1 MLATAFSLALDENPI
16 VKALYFSGENLTRG
30 YFWTLV
36 TALFIH
42 VNPAHLV
49 GNIIFLY
56 IFGSTLEREIG
67 SAKMLVAFF
76 TGGILS
82 FILSLHFY
90 GFNVVMVGASAAI
103 FTLVAMVMLI
113 KPLKFSWLFL
123 MPLGLVAI
131 IYFLYNVFA
140 VYFGIGELSVGYW
153 GHIIGFLIGVFF
165 GISWSR
171 GRWKRNLLITIILL
185 ILYLLLAHLARAL
198 ISYGGFP

>member
-1 MLATAFSLALDENPI
+1 MLATAFYLALNENPI
-16 VKALYFSGENLTRG
+16 IRALYFSGENLTRG

-42 VNPAHLV
+42 EDPAHLI
-49 GNIIFLY
+49 GNMLFLY
-56 IFGSTLEREIG
+56 VFGSALEREVG
-67 SAKMLVAFF
+67 STKMLVAFF

-82 FILSLHFY
+82 FILSLCFY
-90 GFNVVMVGASAAI
+90 GFNVVMLGASAAI

-131 IYFLYNVFA
+131 IYFLYNIFA
-140 VYFGIGELSVGYW
+140 VYFGGELSVGYW
-153 GHIIGFLIGVFF
+153 GHIIGFLIGVPF
-165 GISWSR
+165 GILWSH
-171 GRWKRNLLITIILL
+171 GRWKRNLLITIALL
-185 ILYLLLAHLARAL
+185 FLYLLLAHLLRAL